1 MAQLFSLGII
11 AHRIMKRI
19 LIIGLVLVGAI
30 VATAWASYSLGHR
43 RGYEL
48 GLVLE
53 EKGAFVGSFDALQK
67 IRAGDVEAG
76 TRRIESSC
84 FAAADTVYAGH
95 PECDFIAKTF
105 VSDFRHYR
113 QTYRT
118 NSVEWSIT
126 EQNLERKLADWK

>member
-1 MAQLFSLGII
+1 
-11 AHRIMKRI
+11 MKRI
-19 LIIGLVLVGAI
+19 LIIVLVFAGAI
-30 VATAWASYSLGHR
+30 IATGWAAYSIGHR

-53 EKGAFVGSFDALQK
+53 QKGAFVGSFDAVQK
-67 IRAGDVEAG
+67 LRAGDIEAG
-76 TRRIESSC
+76 TRRIETTC

-95 PECDFIAKTF
+95 PECDFVAKTF

-118 NSVEWSIT
+118 NSADWSVM

>member
-1 MAQLFSLGII
+1 
-11 AHRIMKRI
+11 MKRI
-19 LIIGLVLVGAI
+19 LIIVLVFAGAI
-30 VATAWASYSLGHR
+30 IATGWAAYSIGHR

-53 EKGAFVGSFDALQK
+53 QKGAFVGSFDAVQK
-67 IRAGDVEAG
+67 LRAGDIEAG
-76 TRRIESSC
+76 TRRIETTC

-95 PECDFIAKTF
+95 PECDFVAKTF

-118 NSVEWSIT
+118 NSADWSVM
-126 EQNLERKLADWK
+126 EQNLERKLADW